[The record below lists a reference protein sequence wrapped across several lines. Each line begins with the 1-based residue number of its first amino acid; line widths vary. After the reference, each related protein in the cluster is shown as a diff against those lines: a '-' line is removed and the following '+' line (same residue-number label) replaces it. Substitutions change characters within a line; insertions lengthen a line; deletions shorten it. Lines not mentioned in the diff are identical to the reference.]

1 MITPVHVGIIGCG
14 NISGIYL
21 ENSKIFDAIDVVAV
35 ADIDPDRAQDRA
47 TQYGIP
53 KACSVEELLADPDI
67 DLVVNLTTPDA
78 HGPVALAVL
87 NAGKHVYNEKP
98 LAVTRDE
105 ARALLDLAAQ
115 KGLRVGCAP
124 DTFLGGGL
132 QTCRKLIDD
141 GWIGEPIGATAF
153 MMSHGPESWHP
164 NPTLFLPARRRSNV
178 RYGSLLPH
186 RPVRVARSGAA
197 RDRIGA
203 HFLRRTNDY

>member
-1 MITPVHVGIIGCG
+1 MMIAPVCVGIIGCG

-21 ENSKIFDAIDVVAV
+21 ENSKIFDAINVVAV

-53 KACSVEELLADPDI
+53 KACSVEELLADLDI
-67 DLVVNLTTPDA
+67 DLVINLTTPDA
-78 HGPVALAVL
+78 HGPVAQAAL

-105 ARALLDLAAQ
+105 ACALIDLAAQ

-141 GWIGEPIGATAF
+141 GWI
-153 MMSHGPESWHP
+153 ESQSEQ
-164 NPTLFLPARRRSNV
+164 LRS
-178 RYGSLLPH
+178 
-186 RPVRVARSGAA
+186 
-197 RDRIGA
+197 
-203 HFLRRTNDY
+203 